1 MQNSLQSS
9 SKPEKKQLGK
19 PEVRSIP
26 VKAKPLNPRRYM
38 MFSLIII
45 GIVWCFLTFIIKV
58 NPIFL
63 PSPLDVAK
71 AFSNLNASGVLIPY
85 TLISLYRVMLGF
97 FIAAALSIPLGI
109 FMATS
114 KKVEGFSAPFI
125 GFVRY
130 LPVSALIPL
139 MILYFGIGEL
149 EKMIVIFVG
158 TFFQLVLMVQDTVSS
173 VPGDLLKASY
183 TLGTSGMAAYRRVLL
198 PAAMPGIMDN
208 LRICMGWAWTYL
220 VIAELVAANSGLGFM
235 IMRSQRFLKTDQ
247 IFAGLIVIGLLGIV
261 TDYLFKYLSRLLFPW
276 YERLGQ

>member
-1 MQNSLQSS
+1 MMLSL
-9 SKPEKKQLGK
+9 
-19 PEVRSIP
+19 
-26 VKAKPLNPRRYM
+26 M
-38 MFSLIII
+38 II
-45 GIVWCFLTFIIKV
+45 GIVWCFLTLIIKV

-63 PSPLDVAK
+63 PSPFDVAK
-71 AFSNLNASGVLIPY
+71 AFSTLNASGVLIPY

-247 IFAGLIVIGLLGIV
+247 IFAGLIIIGLLGIV